1 MIDEREILRL
11 TSIVRTELDMSEEQS
26 EEEVRRLIARIVY
39 RETEDENL

>member
-26 EEEVRRLIARIVY
+26 EEELFTSIYKEEISM
-39 RETEDENL
+39 